1 MSYSAP
7 LALLSSAHGWHHK
20 AMKEV
25 TRYRL
30 IGTIFLLSLAAIFL
44 PMIFDAPA
52 PSLQDDAF
60 NSGLDDT
67 QTFENVDPRTEVKS
81 LIDQMAQDQK
91 AMDRAF
97 ADSKLHEKV
106 EGIRETVDPDGYWVD
121 NGTRFGEPILLPTRE
136 ETEVFAVQLA
146 TFDEEM
152 NARKL
157 REQLLGDGE
166 EAFISQYKQ
175 RGIGGEKIRYRVA
188 VGPML
193 SHTLAKEKRIS
204 YSQIYGVEPIV
215 VAMTQ

>member
-1 MSYSAP
+1 
-7 LALLSSAHGWHHK
+7 
-20 AMKEV
+20 MKEV

-52 PSLQDDAF
+52 PSLQDDAYT
-60 NSGLDDT
+60 SGLEDT
-67 QTFENVDPRTEVKS
+67 QTFENVDPRAEVKS

-136 ETEVFAVQLA
+136 ETKVFAVQLA

-215 VAMTQ
+215 VAMTH

>member
-1 MSYSAP
+1 
-7 LALLSSAHGWHHK
+7 
-20 AMKEV
+20 MKEV

-30 IGTIFLLSLAAIFL
+30 IGAIFLLSLAAIFL

-52 PSLQDDAF
+52 PSLQDIAPT
-60 NSGLDDT
+60 SGLENT
-67 QTFENVDPRTEVKS
+67 QTFESVDPRAEVES
-81 LIDQMAQDQK
+81 LIAQMTQDQQ
-91 AMDRAF
+91 AMDQAF
-97 ADSKLHEKV
+97 ADSKLQEKIKD
-106 EGIRETVDPDGYWVD
+106 IRETVDPDGYWVD
-121 NGTRFGEPILLPTRE
+121 NGTRFGEPILLPIRE

-146 TFDEEM
+146 TFDDQV

-157 REQLLGDGE
+157 RVQLLGDGE

-175 RGIGGEKIRYRVA
+175 RGISGEKIRYRVA

-204 YSQIYGVEPIV
+204 YSQIYGVEAIV

>member
-1 MSYSAP
+1 
-7 LALLSSAHGWHHK
+7 
-20 AMKEV
+20 MKEV

-52 PSLQDDAF
+52 PSIQDIPST
-60 NSGLDDT
+60 SGRGDT
-67 QTFENVDPRTEVKS
+67 QTFENVDLRAEVQS
-81 LIDQMAQDQK
+81 SIAQMAQDQQ
-91 AMDRAF
+91 AMDQAF
-97 ADSKLHEKV
+97 ANSKLQEKV
-106 EGIRETVDPDGYWVD
+106 GEIRKTVDPDGYWVD
-121 NGTRFGEPILLPTRE
+121 NGTRFGEPMLLPIRE

-146 TFDEEM
+146 TFDERM

-157 REQLLGDGE
+157 REQLLADGE

-175 RGIGGEKIRYRVA
+175 RGISDEKIRYRVA

-204 YSQIYGVEPIV
+204 YSQIYGVEAIV
-215 VAMTQ
+215 VAMKL

>member
-1 MSYSAP
+1 
-7 LALLSSAHGWHHK
+7 
-20 AMKEV
+20 MKEV

-91 AMDRAF
+91 AMDRVF

-121 NGTRFGEPILLPTRE
+121 NGTRFGEPILLPIRE

-146 TFDEEM
+146 TFDEET

>member
-1 MSYSAP
+1 
-7 LALLSSAHGWHHK
+7 
-20 AMKEV
+20 MKEV

-30 IGTIFLLSLAAIFL
+30 IGAIFLLSLAAIFL

-52 PSLQDDAF
+52 PSLQDIAPT
-60 NSGLDDT
+60 SGLENT
-67 QTFENVDPRTEVKS
+67 QIFESVDPRAEVES
-81 LIDQMAQDQK
+81 LIAQMTQEQQ
-91 AMDRAF
+91 AMDQAF
-97 ADSKLHEKV
+97 ADSKLQEKIKD
-106 EGIRETVDPDGYWVD
+106 IRETVDSDGYWVD
-121 NGTRFGEPILLPTRE
+121 NGTRFGEPILLPIRE

-146 TFDEEM
+146 TFDDQV

-157 REQLLGDGE
+157 REQVLGDGE

-175 RGIGGEKIRYRVA
+175 RGTSGEKIRYRVA

-204 YSQIYGVEPIV
+204 YSQKYGVEAIV

>member
-1 MSYSAP
+1 
-7 LALLSSAHGWHHK
+7 
-20 AMKEV
+20 MKEV

-52 PSLQDDAF
+52 PSLQDDAPT
-60 NSGLDDT
+60 SGLEDT
-67 QTFENVDPRTEVKS
+67 QTFENVDPRAEVKS

>member
-1 MSYSAP
+1 
-7 LALLSSAHGWHHK
+7 
-20 AMKEV
+20 MKEV

-52 PSLQDDAF
+52 PSLQDDAHT
-60 NSGLDDT
+60 SGLEDT
-67 QTFENVDPRTEVKS
+67 QTFENVDPRAEVKS

-136 ETEVFAVQLA
+136 ETKVFAVQLA

>member
-1 MSYSAP
+1 
-7 LALLSSAHGWHHK
+7 
-20 AMKEV
+20 MKEV

-30 IGTIFLLSLAAIFL
+30 IGTIFLLSLAATFL

-52 PSLQDDAF
+52 PSLQDDAST
-60 NSGLDDT
+60 SGLEDT
-67 QTFENVDPRTEVKS
+67 QTFENVDPRAEVKS

-146 TFDEEM
+146 TFDEER

-193 SHTLAKEKRIS
+193 SHTLAKKKRIS
-204 YSQIYGVEPIV
+204 YSQIYGVEAIV
-215 VAMTQ
+215 VAMTL

>member
-91 AMDRAF
+91 AMDRVF

>member
-1 MSYSAP
+1 
-7 LALLSSAHGWHHK
+7 
-20 AMKEV
+20 MKEV

-52 PSLQDDAF
+52 PSLQDIAST
-60 NSGLDDT
+60 SGLEDT
-67 QTFENVDPRTEVKS
+67 QTFEKVDPRAEVES
-81 LIDQMAQDQK
+81 LIAQMAQDQQ
-91 AMDRAF
+91 AMDQAF
-97 ADSKLHEKV
+97 ADSKLQEKV
-106 EGIRETVDPDGYWVD
+106 EDIRETVDPDGYWVD
-121 NGTRFGEPILLPTRE
+121 NGTRFGEPILLPIRE
-136 ETEVFAVQLA
+136 ETDVFAVQLA
-146 TFDEEM
+146 TFDEEV

-175 RGIGGEKIRYRVA
+175 RGISGEKIRYRVA

-204 YSQIYGVEPIV
+204 YSQIYGVEAIV

>member
-1 MSYSAP
+1 
-7 LALLSSAHGWHHK
+7 
-20 AMKEV
+20 MKEV

-52 PSLQDDAF
+52 PSLQDDASS
-60 NSGLDDT
+60 SGFEDT
-67 QTFENVDPRTEVKS
+67 QTFENVDPRAEVKS

-157 REQLLGDGE
+157 RKQLLSDGE

>member
-1 MSYSAP
+1 
-7 LALLSSAHGWHHK
+7 
-20 AMKEV
+20 MKEV

-52 PSLQDDAF
+52 PSLQDDAST
-60 NSGLDDT
+60 SGLEYT
-67 QTFENVDPRTEVKS
+67 QTFENVDPRAEVKS

-204 YSQIYGVEPIV
+204 YSQIYGVEPFV

>member
-1 MSYSAP
+1 
-7 LALLSSAHGWHHK
+7 
-20 AMKEV
+20 MKEV

-52 PSLQDDAF
+52 PSLQDNASTSD
-60 NSGLDDT
+60 LEDT
-67 QTFENVDPRTEVKS
+67 QTFENVDPRAEVES
-81 LIDQMAQDQK
+81 LIAQMAQDQE
-91 AMDRAF
+91 AMDQAF
-97 ADSKLHEKV
+97 ADSKLQDKV
-106 EGIRETVDPDGYWVD
+106 EDIRETVDPDGYWVD
-121 NGTRFGEPILLPTRE
+121 NGTRFGEPILLPIRE
-136 ETEVFAVQLA
+136 ETGVFAVQLA
-146 TFDEEM
+146 TFDEEV
-152 NARKL
+152 NARKF

-175 RGIGGEKIRYRVA
+175 RGISGEKIRYRVA

-204 YSQIYGVEPIV
+204 YSQIYGVEAIV

>member
-1 MSYSAP
+1 
-7 LALLSSAHGWHHK
+7 
-20 AMKEV
+20 MKEV

-52 PSLQDDAF
+52 LSLQDDAST
-60 NSGLDDT
+60 SGLEDT
-67 QTFENVDPRTEVKS
+67 QTFENVDPRAEVKS

-146 TFDEEM
+146 SFDEEM

-175 RGIGGEKIRYRVA
+175 RGSGGEKIRYRVA

>member
-1 MSYSAP
+1 
-7 LALLSSAHGWHHK
+7 
-20 AMKEV
+20 MKEV

-52 PSLQDDAF
+52 PSLQEIAPT
-60 NSGLDDT
+60 SGLEYT
-67 QTFENVDPRTEVKS
+67 QTFENVDPRAEVKS
-81 LIDQMAQDQK
+81 LIDEMSQDQQ
-91 AMDRAF
+91 AMDQAF
-97 ADSKLHEKV
+97 ADSKLHEKI
-106 EGIRETVDPDGYWVD
+106 EDIRETVDPDGYWVD
-121 NGTRFGEPILLPTRE
+121 NGTRFGEPILLPIRE

-157 REQLLGDGE
+157 REKLLGDGE

-193 SHTLAKEKRIS
+193 SHTLAKDKRIS

>member
-1 MSYSAP
+1 
-7 LALLSSAHGWHHK
+7 
-20 AMKEV
+20 MKEV

-52 PSLQDDAF
+52 PSLQEIAPT
-60 NSGLDDT
+60 SGLEDT
-67 QTFENVDPRTEVKS
+67 QTFENVDPRAEVKS
-81 LIDQMAQDQK
+81 LIDEMSQDQQ
-91 AMDRAF
+91 AMDQAF

-106 EGIRETVDPDGYWVD
+106 EDIRETVDPDGYWVD
-121 NGTRFGEPILLPTRE
+121 NGTRFGEPILLPIRE

-157 REQLLGDGE
+157 REKLLGDGE

-193 SHTLAKEKRIS
+193 SHTLAKDKLIS

>member
-1 MSYSAP
+1 
-7 LALLSSAHGWHHK
+7 
-20 AMKEV
+20 MKEV

-60 NSGLDDT
+60 TSGLEDT
-67 QTFENVDPRTEVKS
+67 QTFENVDPRAEVKS

-193 SHTLAKEKRIS
+193 SHTQAKEKRLS

>member
-1 MSYSAP
+1 MHS
-7 LALLSSAHGWHHK
+7 WHHK
-20 AMKEV
+20 AMKEI

-52 PSLQDDAF
+52 PSLQDDAST
-60 NSGLDDT
+60 SGLEDT
-67 QTFENVDPRTEVKS
+67 QTFENVDPRAEMKS

-121 NGTRFGEPILLPTRE
+121 NGTRFGEPILLPIGE

-146 TFDEEM
+146 TFDEEL

-204 YSQIYGVEPIV
+204 YSDIWG
-215 VAMTQ
+215 

>member
-1 MSYSAP
+1 
-7 LALLSSAHGWHHK
+7 
-20 AMKEV
+20 MKEV

-52 PSLQDDAF
+52 PSLQDDAL

-91 AMDRAF
+91 AMDQAF

-106 EGIRETVDPDGYWVD
+106 EGIREIVDPDGYWVD
-121 NGTRFGEPILLPTRE
+121 NGTRFGEPILLPIRE

>member
-1 MSYSAP
+1 
-7 LALLSSAHGWHHK
+7 
-20 AMKEV
+20 MKEV

-52 PSLQDDAF
+52 PSLQDDAST
-60 NSGLDDT
+60 SGLEDT
-67 QTFENVDPRTEVKS
+67 QTFENVDPRAEMKS

-193 SHTLAKEKRIS
+193 SHTLAKKKRIS

>member
-1 MSYSAP
+1 
-7 LALLSSAHGWHHK
+7 
-20 AMKEV
+20 MKEV

-30 IGTIFLLSLAAIFL
+30 IGTIFLLSLAVIFL

-52 PSLQDDAF
+52 PSLQDIASTSD
-60 NSGLDDT
+60 LEDT
-67 QTFENVDPRTEVKS
+67 QTFENVDPRAEVES
-81 LIDQMAQDQK
+81 LIAQMAQDQQ
-91 AMDRAF
+91 AMDKAF
-97 ADSKLHEKV
+97 ADSKLQDKV
-106 EGIRETVDPDGYWVD
+106 EDIHETVDPDGYWVD
-121 NGTRFGEPILLPTRE
+121 NGTRFGEPILLPIRE

-146 TFDEEM
+146 TFDEEV

-175 RGIGGEKIRYRVA
+175 RGISGEKIRYRVA

-193 SHTLAKEKRIS
+193 SHTFAKEKRIS
-204 YSQIYGVEPIV
+204 YSQIYGVEAIV

>member
-1 MSYSAP
+1 
-7 LALLSSAHGWHHK
+7 
-20 AMKEV
+20 MKEV

-91 AMDRAF
+91 AMDQAF

-106 EGIRETVDPDGYWVD
+106 EGIREIVDPDGYWVD

>member
-1 MSYSAP
+1 
-7 LALLSSAHGWHHK
+7 
-20 AMKEV
+20 MKEV

-52 PSLQDDAF
+52 PSLQDDAST
-60 NSGLDDT
+60 SGLEDT

-91 AMDRAF
+91 AMDRVF